1 MVWVST
7 YPYYLPKYYINHHHS
22 RQEYTKKEQ
31 IQLLFREK
39 MINSHV
45 EAGANVVSC
54 RQSRNFLFFSL
65 FGFNLTVSIFIFLLY
80 FKKSK
85 IWIFSAVEIE

>member
-1 MVWVST
+1 
-7 YPYYLPKYYINHHHS
+7 
-22 RQEYTKKEQ
+22 
-31 IQLLFREK
+31 

-45 EAGANVVSC
+45 EAGGNVVSC

-85 IWIFSAVEIE
+85 IWIFSAVKIE